1 MATAHLPRTTDCL
14 KSAKWRSHCLFL
26 DSEPEVVTQPPRSG
40 FALDGTK
47 KNCYTAVNDE
57 KQSVLEFFA
66 VGDQP
71 TAVLFRAVK
80 GGDSLPQTKISAIFK
95 VHLSLF
101 LCPVFS

>member
-1 MATAHLPRTTDCL
+1 MAASHLSRTADNL
-14 KSAKWRSHCLFL
+14 KSTKRRSRYLFL